1 MSGIAANPHGSQDA
15 HAMTNDPVSARPS
28 LRSEYL
34 RRVAI
39 VAVPDFELLDV
50 AGPLSL
56 FGSATHDGTVDG
68 TPAYQCH
75 VIGLSAGLVTASIGA
90 ALNAD
95 AEIGD
100 AEPESYDTILVAGG
114 VGARDVRP
122 DPSLLAWLRRAAG
135 SVRRVGSVC
144 TGAFVL
150 AEAGVLDGR
159 RATTHW
165 RHADHLAARYPEIR
179 VEPDRIYVHDSGI
192 WTSAGVTSGMD
203 MALAM
208 IADDLGRRAALEL
221 AKSKVMYMHRPGGQS
236 QFSAELALQTADEPR
251 LAKLQGWV
259 FDNLSSSLTVEE
271 LAERAAMS
279 PRNFN
284 RVFTRSIGVSPARFV
299 ERARV
304 DAARRRLE
312 GSGSSIETVAHDTGF
327 GNAERMR
334 RSFLRQ
340 IGIAPSDYRQRFG
353 PRTTEIAS

>member
-1 MSGIAANPHGSQDA
+1 
-15 HAMTNDPVSARPS
+15 MTNDPVSTLTSPRP
-28 LRSEYL
+28 ECV
-34 RRVAI
+34 RRVALI
-39 VAVPDFELLDV
+39 AVPGFELLDV

-56 FGSATHDGTVDG
+56 FGSATHDGAVDG
-68 TPAYQCH
+68 SPAYQCH
-75 VIGLSAGLVTASIGA
+75 VIGLNSGPVTANIGA

-95 AEIGD
+95 AAIGETD
-100 AEPESYDTILVAGG
+100 PESYDTILVAGG
-114 VGARDVRP
+114 VGAREAVP
-122 DPSLLAWLRRAAG
+122 APSLLAWLHRAA
-135 SVRRVGSVC
+135 STVRRVGSVC
-144 TGAFVL
+144 TGAFIL

-165 RHADHLAARYPEIR
+165 RHADHLAAGYPEIR
-179 VEPDRIYVHDSGI
+179 VEPDRIYIWDGGI

-236 QFSAELALQTADEPR
+236 QFSAELVLQTADEPR
-251 LAKLQGWV
+251 LARLQGWM
-259 FDNLSSSLTVEE
+259 FENLSSSLTVEE

-312 GSGSSIETVAHDTGF
+312 GSGSSIEAVAHDTGF

-340 IGIAPSDYRQRFG
+340 IGITPSDYRQRFG